1 VTSELAEIRKTI
13 ELDAPLGLAFEVWTG
28 HVGRWW
34 PLAEH
39 SIGKADATGC
49 FIEPRVGGRLYET
62 TRTGEEHPWGTVTVW
77 EPPRRLAYSWH
88 PGGHLSERTM
98 VLVMFTPLGPNRTRL
113 SLTHSGWRPGQEKRR
128 SMYHSG
134 WDGVLKDGYVA
145 YLVGARNGR

>member
-1 VTSELAEIRKTI
+1 
-13 ELDAPLGLAFEVWTG
+13 
-28 HVGRWW
+28 
-34 PLAEH
+34 
-39 SIGKADATGC
+39 
-49 FIEPRVGGRLYET
+49 
-62 TRTGEEHPWGTVTVW
+62 
-77 EPPRRLAYSWH
+77 
-88 PGGHLSERTM
+88 M